1 MSCDERSPMSLEP
14 LPGISTAEMVVQRI
28 RDAILEGT
36 LRPGD
41 RLIEADIAAELGIS
55 RGPVREGIR
64 LLAAEGLVVLRRNR
78 GAIVASP
85 TFEDILEVY
94 VVRKGLGSLALQ
106 HAISLDVATAPEFDD
121 ALVLLDR
128 LRDPEVQ
135 ADPLL
140 MMDADLAFQSAL
152 FDLSGL
158 VRITSVLDQTARDIP
173 VFVRVLGITY
183 DSVDHAA
190 LIERHDHLVEA
201 IRTHHRDSA
210 LRAWDD
216 HIRSTVGEFSRGYPD
231 AQIERIF
238 DLPLMHHILDHSSH
252 P

>member
-1 MSCDERSPMSLEP
+1 MSLQP
-14 LPGISTAEMVVQRI
+14 LPDVSTAEMVAGRI
-28 RDAILEGT
+28 REAILDGA
-36 LRPGD
+36 LSPGA

-94 VVRKGLGSLALQ
+94 VLRKGLGSLALQ
-106 HAISLDVATAPEFDD
+106 HAISLDIASAPEFEDV
-121 ALVLLDR
+121 LVLLRR
-128 LRDPEVQ
+128 LRDPQVQ

-140 MMDADLAFQSAL
+140 MIDADLAFQSAL

-158 VRITSVLDQTARDIP
+158 ERVTSVLDQTARDIP
-173 VFVRVLGITY
+173 IFVRVLGITY
-183 DSVDHAA
+183 DDVDHAA
-190 LIERHDHLVEA
+190 LITRHEHLIDA
-201 IRTHHRDSA
+201 IRARRRSDV

-216 HIRSTVGEFSRGYPD
+216 HIRTTVGEFSRGYPD
-231 AQIERIF
+231 AHLEGIF
-238 DLPLMHHILDHSSH
+238 DLPLMHHVFDH
-252 P
+252 PTQD

>member
-1 MSCDERSPMSLEP
+1 MSLQP
-14 LPGISTAEMVVQRI
+14 LPAISTAEMVAQRI

-36 LRPGD
+36 LHPGD

-78 GAIVASP
+78 GAVVASP

-94 VVRKGLGSLALQ
+94 VLRKGLGSLALQ
-106 HAISLDVATAPEFDD
+106 HAISLDISTAPEFDD
-121 ALVLLDR
+121 VLVLLDR
-128 LRDPEVQ
+128 MRDPEVQ

-140 MMDADLAFQSAL
+140 MIDADLAFQGAL
-152 FDLSGL
+152 FELSGL
-158 VRITSVLDQTARDIP
+158 ERVAAVLDQTARDIP

-183 DSVDHAA
+183 DEVDHAA
-190 LIERHDHLVEA
+190 LIERHDHLIQA
-201 IRTHHRDSA
+201 IRARRREEV

-231 AQIERIF
+231 AQMEGIF
-238 DLPLMHHILDHSSH
+238 DLPLMHHVFDHPSH
-252 P
+252 L

>member
-1 MSCDERSPMSLEP
+1 LE
-14 LPGISTAEMVVQRI
+14 
-28 RDAILEGT
+28 
-36 LRPGD
+36 
-41 RLIEADIAAELGIS
+41 
-55 RGPVREGIR
+55 
-64 LLAAEGLVVLRRNR
+64 
-78 GAIVASP
+78 
-85 TFEDILEVY
+85 
-94 VVRKGLGSLALQ
+94 
-106 HAISLDVATAPEFDD
+106 
-121 ALVLLDR
+121 
-128 LRDPEVQ
+128 
-135 ADPLL
+135 
-140 MMDADLAFQSAL
+140 
-152 FDLSGL
+152 
-158 VRITSVLDQTARDIP
+158 RITSVLDQTARDIP

-201 IRTHHRDSA
+201 IRTHHRDAA

>member
-1 MSCDERSPMSLEP
+1 MSLGP
-14 LPGISTAEMVVQRI
+14 LDGMSTSDMVAQRI

-36 LRPGD
+36 VQPGA
-41 RLIEADIAAELGIS
+41 RLIEADIAAELGVS

-64 LLAAEGLVVLRRNR
+64 LLAGEGLVVLRRNR
-78 GAIVASP
+78 GAIVSSP

-94 VVRKGLGSLALQ
+94 VLRKGLGSLALQ

-128 LRDPEVQ
+128 LRDPQVQ
-135 ADPLL
+135 AEPML
-140 MMDADLAFQSAL
+140 MMHADLAFQSQL

-158 VRITSVLDQTARDIP
+158 ERITGVLDQTARDIP

-183 DSVDHAA
+183 DAVDHAA
-190 LIERHDHLVEA
+190 LIERHEQLVDA
-201 IRTHHRDSA
+201 IRGHRRGDA
-210 LRAWDD
+210 LKAWDD

-231 AQIERIF
+231 AQMEGIF
-238 DLPLMHHILDHSSH
+238 DLPLMHHIFHRPSS

>member
-1 MSCDERSPMSLEP
+1 MSLQP
-14 LPGISTAEMVVQRI
+14 LPGISTAEMVAQRI
-28 RDAILEGT
+28 RDALLEGT
-36 LRPGD
+36 LHPGD

-64 LLAAEGLVVLRRNR
+64 LLASEGLVVLRRNR
-78 GAIVASP
+78 GAVVASP

-94 VVRKGLGSLALQ
+94 VLRKGLGSLALQ

-121 ALVLLDR
+121 VLVLLDR

-140 MMDADLAFQSAL
+140 MIDADLAFQGAL
-152 FDLSGL
+152 FELSGL
-158 VRITSVLDQTARDIP
+158 ERITAVLDQTARDIP

-183 DSVDHAA
+183 DEVDHAA
-190 LIERHDHLVEA
+190 LIERHDHLIAA
-201 IRTHHRDSA
+201 IRARRRDEV

-231 AQIERIF
+231 AQMEGIF
-238 DLPLMHHILDHSSH
+238 DLPLMHHVFDHPSH
-252 P
+252 L